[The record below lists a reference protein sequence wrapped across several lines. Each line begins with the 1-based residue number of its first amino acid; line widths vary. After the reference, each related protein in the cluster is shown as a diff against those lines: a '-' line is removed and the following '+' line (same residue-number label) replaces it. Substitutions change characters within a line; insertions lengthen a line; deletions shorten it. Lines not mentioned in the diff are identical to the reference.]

1 MTAKTNPNFPDT
13 SNFSNERL
21 KNYIEAVKDGDNP
34 SIERCS
40 NQLKDYLL
48 EKVDEAIKKFY
59 RQDIDLL
66 NTGMNEMTI
75 SGRLAIYLQ
84 ALFNDFDGY
93 YIDTE
98 YYRLKIEQGKV
109 RDKRKD
115 RIRCDILLHAR
126 GKCNARID
134 NLLAIEIKLEKSDDD
149 GNSDLCRLAEFV
161 IPDGPDTPEGAVHST
176 LVGLFLR
183 FGEDRCG
190 KVLVTSAGFTDIGKN
205 EITTYKP

>member
-13 SNFSNERL
+13 SNISNEPL
-21 KNYIEAVKDGDNP
+21 KNYIEAVKGGDSP

-40 NQLKDYLL
+40 KQLRDYLL
-48 EKVDEAIKKFY
+48 AKVDESIKKFY

-66 NTGMNEMTI
+66 KMGMNEMTV
-75 SGRLAIYLQ
+75 SGRLAICLQ
-84 ALFNDFDGY
+84 ELFNDFNGY

-98 YYRLKIEQGKV
+98 YYRLRVEPSKV

-126 GKCNARID
+126 GNCNARID

-161 IPDGPDTPEGAVHST
+161 IPDGTEIPEDAVHST

-183 FGEDRCG
+183 FGENRCD
-190 KVLVTSAGFTDIGKN
+190 KVLVTSAGPADIGQ
-205 EITTYKP
+205 E

>member
-1 MTAKTNPNFPDT
+1 MTVKPNPNYPDT
-13 SNFSNERL
+13 SNISNEHL

-34 SIERCS
+34 SIESCS

-48 EKVDEAIKKFY
+48 AKVDEAIKKFY

-66 NTGMNEMTI
+66 NTGMNEMTV
-75 SGRLAIYLQ
+75 SGRLAFYLQ
-84 ALFNDFDGY
+84 ELYNDFEGY
-93 YIDTE
+93 YVDVE
-98 YYRLKIEQGKV
+98 YYRLKVKPSKV

-126 GKCNARID
+126 GNCNARID

-161 IPDGPDTPEGAVHST
+161 IPDRPETPDGAVHST

-183 FGEDRCG
+183 FGENRCD
-190 KVLVTSAGFTDIGKN
+190 KVLVTSAGFTDIGQ
-205 EITTYKP
+205 E